1 MQCETAHF
9 ALQNGANGTAIW
21 RFLHGET
28 AQNAMQNTI
37 FCTSGGQKRV
47 TERPKQA
54 SRHSISGKRK
64 CVFFRIIF
72 TAVRTGATADNK
84 ETSTQ

>member
-1 MQCETAHF
+1 MR
-9 ALQNGANGTAIW
+9 NGANGTAIW

-28 AQNAMQNTI
+28 AQNAMQNAT

-47 TERPKQA
+47 PERPGQA
-54 SRHSISGKRK
+54 SRHSISGKKK
-64 CVFFRIIF
+64 CVFFGIIF

-84 ETSTQ
+84 ETSTQYIAYLLCDT